1 MFFDLPALS
10 DCGFP
15 HPVHLRFPALPVLY
29 GFFGTAFDWRSI
41 ILSLV
46 NLALAVIIYF
56 PFVKLANNPKFENA
70 GNAGNGEE

>member
-1 MFFDLPALS
+1 M
-10 DCGFP
+10 
-15 HPVHLRFPALPVLY
+15 HPVLY